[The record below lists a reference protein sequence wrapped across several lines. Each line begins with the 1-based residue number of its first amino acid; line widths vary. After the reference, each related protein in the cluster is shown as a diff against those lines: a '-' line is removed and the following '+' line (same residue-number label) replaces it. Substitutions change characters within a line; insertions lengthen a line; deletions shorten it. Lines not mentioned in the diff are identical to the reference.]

1 MEEIANTYLS
11 VNEYFQLQEN
21 SQQKHEYYHGEI
33 FAMAGATKNHNIIVA
48 NLLKIF
54 GNHLENKNCT
64 VYPSDMKV
72 CIDEQKHYVYP
83 DVSIVCGDNIFLNEK
98 EDTLL
103 NPTLVVEVLSES
115 TESYDRSKKFSAY
128 RSLPSIKEYVLVS
141 SMEKRIEIF
150 TKSTDGRWYLGETN
164 EVNILFIESLELHL
178 DSFEVYKKLTFIDQN

>member
-150 TKSTDGRWYLGETN
+150 TKSTDGRWYLG
-164 EVNILFIESLELHL
+164 
-178 DSFEVYKKLTFIDQN
+178 